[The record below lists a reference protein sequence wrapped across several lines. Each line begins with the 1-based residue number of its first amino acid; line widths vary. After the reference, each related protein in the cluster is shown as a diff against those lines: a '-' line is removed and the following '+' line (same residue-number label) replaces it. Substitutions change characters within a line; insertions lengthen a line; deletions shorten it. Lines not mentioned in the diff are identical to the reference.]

1 MRHNVSYGHDTVG
14 YVCTRCGLK
23 VPEPRPRKCVCGMA
37 VPRADSEIEASSKP
51 FPWQYVW
58 GPLGFA
64 LAAGITAFAASEL
77 GLW

>member
-1 MRHNVSYGHDTVG
+1 
-14 YVCTRCGLK
+14 
-23 VPEPRPRKCVCGMA
+23 MA
-37 VPRADSEIEASSKP
+37 VPRADSEIEASAKA

-64 LAAGITAFAASEL
+64 LAAGVTAFAASEL